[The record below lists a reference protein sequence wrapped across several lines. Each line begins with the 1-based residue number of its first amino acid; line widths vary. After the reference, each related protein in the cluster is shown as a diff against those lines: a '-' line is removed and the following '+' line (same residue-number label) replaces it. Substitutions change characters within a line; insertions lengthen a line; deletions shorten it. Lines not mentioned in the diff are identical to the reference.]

1 MHKSRY
7 VVMNQNGG
15 WQIRNVYRHVT
26 SIFLS
31 KAQAL
36 CAAIELAEK
45 DGERVMHRR
54 FLSGMRMIA
63 SSPSG
68 CMETICI
75 RMTRRDQPARN
86 SRDAVAPR
94 VARLGIAGITADS
107 RARSDLVWD
116 SES

>member
-1 MHKSRY
+1 MAC
-7 VVMNQNGG
+7 
-15 WQIRNVYRHVT
+15 W
-26 SIFLS
+26 
-31 KAQAL
+31 QAL

-45 DGERVMHRR
+45 DRESAVMHRR

-75 RMTRRDQPARN
+75 RMTRRDQPGRN
-86 SRDAVAPR
+86 SRDAVVPR
-94 VARLGIAGITADS
+94 VARQGIAGIAADS

>member
-1 MHKSRY
+1 
-7 VVMNQNGG
+7 MNQNGG

-26 SIFLS
+26 SIFPS

-45 DGERVMHRR
+45 DRERGHAPEVLVRH
-54 FLSGMRMIA
+54 GMIA

-75 RMTRRDQPARN
+75 RMTRRDRPGRN

-94 VARLGIAGITADS
+94 VARLGIAGIAADS
-107 RARSDLVWD
+107 RAIRDLIWD
-116 SES
+116 

>member
-26 SIFLS
+26 SIFPS

-45 DGERVMHRR
+45 DRERGHAPEVLVRHEDDR
-54 FLSGMRMIA
+54 FITEWVYGDDLHPDDAARPAGRK
-63 SSPSG
+63 
-68 CMETICI
+68 
-75 RMTRRDQPARN
+75 QPGRGGA
-86 SRDAVAPR
+86 
-94 VARLGIAGITADS
+94 
-107 RARSDLVWD
+107 
-116 SES
+116 